1 MTVYFGGGAPGA
13 IFFAAAAA
21 ALIFF
26 AVKRSR
32 AVLCAA
38 GALCGA
44 ALMTAYMQFYCAPI
58 LKYAGSTVDAR
69 IFVRDVT
76 ERSGMSG
83 EIIAKIRLDG
93 RIAKV
98 RLFCVETLSEDN
110 IADVMIT
117 LERSEMTADDLANGI
132 LLSGEVTEVRSAEYA
147 GLTVYGV
154 FRAVRCGFYD
164 SLAANVFGESGEL
177 ASAVLFGEKAGLS
190 PRYAEYLRISG
201 AAHYTAVS
209 GAHFA
214 ILAAA
219 LLAIVPQ
226 KRRRTRVVLSLM
238 FAPAGLLFY
247 GASPSVLRASVMF
260 FLYAAAMLFHR
271 KANTLNSLCVS
282 VVAISLFSPFTVM
295 DAGFAMSVLGVLGVG
310 AVGPGVSEKLC
321 EFIPDK
327 AKFVLTPVVTAFTCS
342 VCAVIC
348 TAPVSAA
355 LFKGV
360 SMAGAFTSLLLAP
373 LIAAAMT
380 FMLLLGL
387 TGIRLFAVPIDWAM
401 KAAAFIV
408 RALGRIRAF
417 MLPLDFETAWVLAAA
432 VALLTAVCAFGDMK
446 TFVRFG
452 KAALAAALISPII
465 SAAITVNR
473 HEVRFVGNTYTAA
486 AIVFEGNAASVFI
499 SGGGDGLSTDISRVL
514 REHGALSVTEISAP
528 DADYGGALAIKEL
541 SAMLPIG
548 KVYSNELA
556 RALLPALD
564 TDDAPEDRTFRAGG
578 VTIASANAPL
588 PEADILLYGGSADR
602 LSESPARYAVYFSK
616 TERELPDNFHNA
628 RTERDFC
635 VKLGG

>member
-26 AVKRSR
+26 AARRSR

-44 ALMTAYMQFYCAPI
+44 ALMTAYLLFYCAPI

-69 IFVRDVT
+69 ILVWDIA
-76 ERSGMSG
+76 ERSGRSG
-83 EIIAKIRLDG
+83 EVTAKIRLDG
-93 RIAKV
+93 RTAKV
-98 RLFCVETLSEDN
+98 RLSCAETLGEDN
-110 IADVMIT
+110 IADVTIV

-154 FRAVRCGFYD
+154 FRALRRGFYD
-164 SLAANVFGESGEL
+164 SLTANVFGESEEL
-177 ASAVLFGEKAGLS
+177 ASAVLFGENDGLS
-190 PRYAEYLRISG
+190 PRYGEYLRISG

-219 LLAIVPQ
+219 LLSIVPQ
-226 KRRRTRVVLSLM
+226 NRRRTRVVLSLL

-260 FLYAAAMLFHR
+260 LLYGAAMLFHR

-282 VVAISLFSPFTVM
+282 VVAISLVSPFTVM
-295 DAGFAMSVLGVLGVG
+295 DAGFAMSALGVLGVG
-310 AVGPGVSEKLC
+310 VVGPGVSEKLC

-327 AKFVLTPVVTAFTCS
+327 AKRALTPVATAFTCS

-373 LIAAAMT
+373 FIAAAMT
-380 FMLLLGL
+380 FMLLLGV
-387 TGIRLFAVPIDWAM
+387 TGIRLFAVPIDLTM
-401 KAAAFIV
+401 RAAALGV
-408 RALGRIRAF
+408 RAIGRVRAF
-417 MLPLDFETAWVLAAA
+417 MLPLDFECAWVLAAA

-465 SAAITVNR
+465 SAAITANR
-473 HEVRFVGNTYTAA
+473 HEVRFVGNTYTSA
-486 AIVFEGNAASVFI
+486 AIVFERNAAFVFI
-499 SGGGDGLSTDISRVL
+499 SGGGDGLSTGISRVL
-514 REHGALSVTEISAP
+514 REYGALSVNELYAP

-548 KVYSNELA
+548 RVYSNGLA
-556 RALLPALD
+556 RSLLPALD
-564 TDDAPEDRTFRAGG
+564 TEDAPADGMFRAGG
-578 VTIASANAPL
+578 VTIASASEPL

-602 LSESPARYAVYFSK
+602 LSKSPARYAVYFSK
-616 TERELPDNFHNA
+616 TKRELPDNFHNA
-628 RTERDFC
+628 RVDRGFR